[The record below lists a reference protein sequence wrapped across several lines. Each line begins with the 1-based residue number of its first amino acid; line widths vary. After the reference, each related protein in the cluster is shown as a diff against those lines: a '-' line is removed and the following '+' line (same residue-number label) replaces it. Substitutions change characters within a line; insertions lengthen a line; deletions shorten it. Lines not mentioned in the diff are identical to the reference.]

1 MQPSSYELRVLCACA
16 FLYLSCLKGKMGNMH
31 DLLHIELLIEFNK
44 VDAFR
49 IVLGT

>member
-1 MQPSSYELRVLCACA
+1 MQLSSYKLRVLCDWA
-16 FLYLSCLKGKMGNMH
+16 FLYLSCFKGKMGNLY
-31 DLLHIELLIEFNK
+31 DLLLVELLIEFNK